1 VTASEETSLQ
11 DLVATMEAHHVK
23 RVPVTRGDQPVG
35 IVTRANLLRAVAG
48 MAREVTG
55 PTATDEDIRA
65 RLVETLMAADWR
77 PAGLQVTVRD
87 GVAELYGII
96 IDERARQAAIVA
108 AETTAGVKAV
118 RDHLLLIDNWSGFYA
133 EPLADDEPAREN

>member
-23 RVPVTRGDQPVG
+23 RVPVTRGDQLVG

-87 GVAELYGII
+87 GVAELHGII
-96 IDERARQAAIVA
+96 IDERARQAVIVA
-108 AETTAGVKAV
+108 AENTAGVKAV

-133 EPLADDEPAREN
+133 EPLTDDEPAR